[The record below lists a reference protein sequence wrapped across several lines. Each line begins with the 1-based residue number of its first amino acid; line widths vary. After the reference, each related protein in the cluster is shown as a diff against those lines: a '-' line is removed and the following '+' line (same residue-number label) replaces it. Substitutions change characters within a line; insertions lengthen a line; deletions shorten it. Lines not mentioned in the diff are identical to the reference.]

1 VQITAQAY
9 HLRYTVDED
18 RILLSV
24 DISPDTELAIP
35 ITRRMTRNLVAALA
49 KLVSE
54 RAGTGAT
61 NNPLVR
67 DTVLD
72 FEHSKS
78 VADAVASG
86 NMRDETRKK
95 PLTMSAKPVRE
106 VNIVPKANGAIALV
120 FDNSE
125 QLLTLDVARERIHI
139 VISTFIRMAER
150 AGWDF
155 PPIASWL
162 EASKNVA
169 DTAGRVVN

>member
-9 HLRYTVDED
+9 HLRYAVDED

-35 ITRRMTRNLVAALA
+35 ITRRMTRNLVTALA
-49 KLVSE
+49 KLIAE
-54 RAGTGAT
+54 RSAT
-61 NNPLVR
+61 HTPLMR

-95 PLTMSAKPVRE
+95 PLTTSAKPVRE

-125 QLLTLDVARERIHI
+125 QLLTLDVSGERIHI

-162 EASKNVA
+162 DASKTVSDA
-169 DTAGRVVN
+169 AGRVVN